1 MRFSGF
7 GDGAVRF
14 YEELTANNNRT
25 WWHANKAWYEAD
37 VRAPLESLLADLADE
52 FGEAKVFRPHR
63 DTRFSGNKDP
73 YKPWA
78 AAAIDHPAGAWYMQL
93 GADGLRIAGG
103 CYMPARD
110 QLAKLRELI
119 ADDHRGP
126 ELIELVDGLRKA
138 GMEVDSRDKL
148 KTAPRG
154 YPVDHPRIELLRMK
168 GVIASRAHAPGPW
181 VQTPAFRDRV
191 VDGWHTLTPLNDWL
205 DTHVGPTVLAPPTR
219 H

>member
-1 MRFSGF
+1 M
-7 GDGAVRF
+7 RF
-14 YEELTANNNRT
+14 YEQLTANNTRD

-37 VRAPLESLLADLADE
+37 VREPLEHLLADLADE

-63 DTRFSGNKDP
+63 DTRFSGNKEP

-78 AAAIDHPAGAWYMQL
+78 AAVIDRDAGAWYMQL

-110 QLAKLRELI
+110 QLAKLREVI
-119 ADDHRGP
+119 ADDHRGA
-126 ELIELVDGLRKA
+126 ELVALVDALRKA
-138 GMEVDSRDKL
+138 GLDVDSRDKL

-168 GVIASRAHAPGPW
+168 GVIASRAHPPGPW
-181 VQTPAFRDRV
+181 VQTSAFRERV
-191 VDGWHTLTPLNDWL
+191 VDDWRTLAPLNDWL
-205 DTHVGPTVLAPPTR
+205 DTHVGPSALEPPTR
-219 H
+219 R